1 MRSFPFAR
9 ALVVSASGNPGLD
22 LLTDA
27 LTLVSHSRE
36 GEVVAAVT
44 DTANCMEPEYA
55 PWSYRQLPDL
65 GVGSVFEAATRSGCD
80 LILTRAPARTWT
92 GATWLRELLFES
104 PCPVCLIPAG
114 ARLSLERALVR
125 LSLTPRGS
133 RLLSLA
139 AGLIRGV
146 GGEEL
151 LAVHNVFDY
160 DVDEQPDLSEK
171 LRTRDELEIY
181 RFLARADL
189 CGVNVSPIRESR
201 PGEART
207 LLGVA
212 RRREARLLVVDPGE
226 DAGPVWQWNRREVL
240 NLAMLSDI
248 AVISTGLSNQDR
260 GWKQVLRQRVF
271 TEREPKFN

>member
-1 MRSFPFAR
+1 MQSFPFSR
-9 ALVVSASGNPGLD
+9 VLVVNDSSNPGLG

-27 LTLVSHSRE
+27 LSLASHSPQ
-36 GEVVAAVT
+36 GEVLAAVT
-44 DTANCMEPEYA
+44 DITNCMEAEYA
-55 PWSYRQLPDL
+55 PWTYRVLPDL
-65 GVGSVFEAATRSGCD
+65 SVDSVFEAATRFRCD
-80 LILTRAPARTWT
+80 LILARPPANTWA
-92 GATWLRELLFES
+92 GSSWLRGLLFES

-139 AGLIRGV
+139 AGLIRAV

-151 LAVHNVFDY
+151 VAVHNVFDY
-160 DVDEQPDLSEK
+160 DVDEHPDLSED
-171 LRTRDELEIY
+171 LRTRDELAIY
-181 RFLARADL
+181 RFLARTDL
-189 CGVNVSPIRESR
+189 SGVNVSPIRESR

-212 RRREARLLVVDPGE
+212 RRRGARLLVIDPGN
-226 DAGPVWQWNRREVL
+226 DGGPVWQWNRREVL
-240 NLAMLSDI
+240 NLAMHSDI

-260 GWKQVLRQRVF
+260 GWRQILRQRVF